1 MKELFKK
8 LAKLYVSS
16 GQQERDKKIMQSSRN
31 LLLEDMLEKEKR
43 KNEEKVG
50 NEIQKETCRD

>member
-16 GQQERDKKIMQSSRN
+16 GQQEKDKKIMQASRN
-31 LLLEDMLEKEKR
+31 PLLEYMIEKEKK
-43 KNEEKVG
+43 KNEGKVG
-50 NEIQKETCRD
+50 K

>member
-50 NEIQKETCRD
+50 K